1 MARSPLT
8 WQQVTAPDFTNVG
21 KLLGQANQSFTT
33 GVGNF
38 TSLVRQ
44 NANNYQEDANE
55 LMQQRALQHYGDVGA
70 LQQMYNSG
78 GLTEGINPV
87 NVKANNI
94 ASLMNSALT
103 TGDTLLKYKDNENT
117 LQNKIALQDFYNNN
131 PETIEKINNLL
142 YEGKYPEA
150 QQEAYNLDAPG
161 HIVNSFFN
169 NQAKNAEELNKLAT
183 ASRERKEK
191 ELTDKETQDVAAFS
205 SKLESMP
212 SNTES
217 FAEIHA
223 ILKDPNL
230 RPTAKVAYEALVNK
244 RFPGLLGTVDIPP
257 TTETANDAIT
267 QLYGKGLSNKLVSQ
281 DYSTDD
287 PSSNLKVDTVE
298 LVKDSPWTGYKPGST
313 TIGVLANDESSAYV
327 NDKGQRTH
335 RAMGAYQFMPAT
347 LKDAIKEGV
356 VAENEMF
363 DAKNQYKAG
372 KWLYNKQNAS
382 GRPMTDRWT
391 SLAKIKGADAP
402 DAWKDI
408 PWEVAERFIR
418 AGESEGIDLSGLSM
432 DDVRSHVVLRDQAI
446 AKQQEEHKTALLNDA
461 KKSSQEKP
469 NKIPSITS
477 KEVEQRQNRIN
488 LVKPFAAAADV
499 VLAPS
504 VPILNQYSQ
513 GVGFIN
519 DTFGLNIPRQDFE
532 YTPVYDEYVRKEE
545 QKLKEDAENSRTFIG
560 KITKSGDP
568 TTSPVAPPTRQPS
581 SMSPVMLEKIAK
593 QHIYANPANYIEEAK
608 KEITTQLHNLGI
620 AGSDPGVALSMLT
633 LQNGILHGKLTTD
646 SLVNGD
652 ASAIAGIVNSNDES
666 IPIKLYE
673 KYSIKD
679 KDSKTTRDDLV
690 NGFNKIQNELRKVND
705 TRKTQGLPPINTS
718 NKTVAFILDNAL
730 QGNWDNWPDLFQG
743 STSIG
748 GGLGVANSKIQAYIG
763 SLVNAQAS
771 NLDFVERASKLKKLQ
786 EATTTA
792 EKAYIALGDPRLRS
806 MHDYKISKDPN
817 ATTQFTVLKKAY
829 EDAMDKLTKYSS
841 ISSK

>member
-1 MARSPLT
+1 MSRSPLT
-8 WQQVTAPDFTNVG
+8 WQQVTAPDFTNAG
-21 KLLGQANQSFTT
+21 KLLDQANKSFNS
-33 GVGNF
+33 GMGNL

-55 LMQQRALQHYGDVGA
+55 LMQQRALQNYGDIGA

-78 GLTEGINPV
+78 ELTSGINPA
-87 NVKANNI
+87 NVKANNV
-94 ASLMNSALT
+94 AALMNSAVT
-103 TGDTLLKYKDNENT
+103 TEGSLLKNKESALT
-117 LQNKIALQDFYNNN
+117 FQNKVDLQDFYNNN
-131 PETIEKINNLL
+131 PETIGKINNLI

-183 ASRERKEK
+183 TSRERKEK
-191 ELTDKETQDVAAFS
+191 ELTDIETQGVAAFS

-217 FAEIHA
+217 FAEINA

-230 RPTAKVAYEALVNK
+230 RPTTKVAYEALVNK

-281 DYSTDD
+281 GYSTDD

-408 PWEVAERFIR
+408 PWEVTERFIR

-432 DDVRSHVVLRDQAI
+432 DDVRSHVVLRDKAI
-446 AKQQEEHKTALLNDA
+446 AKQQEEHKAALLNHA
-461 KKSSQEKP
+461 KLKPTTVTKPIPGYTEKDLEDISVLAASMGVNP
-469 NKIPSITS
+469 TDITS
-477 KEVEQRQNRIN
+477 TLRTQVAI
-488 LVKPFAAAADV
+488 P
-499 VLAPS
+499 
-504 VPILNQYSQ
+504 VP
-513 GVGFIN
+513 
-519 DTFGLNIPRQDFE
+519 P
-532 YTPVYDEYVRKEE
+532 
-545 QKLKEDAENSRTFIG
+545 
-560 KITKSGDP
+560 P
-568 TTSPVAPPTRQPS
+568 TAPPTRQS
-581 SMSPVMLEKIAK
+581 SGMSPVMLEKTAK
-593 QHIYANPANYIEEAK
+593 QHIYANPMNYIEEAK
-608 KEITTQLHNLGI
+608 KEIPTQLHNLGVS
-620 AGSDPGVALSMLT
+620 GSDPGVALSMLT

-652 ASAIAGIVNSNDES
+652 ASAITGIVNSNDET
-666 IPIKLYE
+666 IPIKLSE
-673 KYSIKD
+673 KYGAKNKD
-679 KDSKTTRDDLV
+679 GKSTADDFID
-690 NGFNKIQNELRKVND
+690 GFNIVQNELRKVND
-705 TRKTQGLPPINTS
+705 ARKTQGLPPIDTS
-718 NKTVAFILDNAL
+718 NKTVAFILDNVL

-743 STSIG
+743 STTIG
-748 GGLGVANSKIQAYIG
+748 GGLGVVNDKIQAFIG
-763 SLVNAQAS
+763 SLTNTQTS
-771 NLDFVERASKLKKLQ
+771 NLDFIDRASKLKKLQ
-786 EATTTA
+786 EAVTTA